1 MTEQHYGDLYRWVE
15 KVINSCETEEQ
26 LKGAD
31 RLIHFFS
38 NHKTIREIWNNDY
51 KLYSTL
57 TSDLN
62 RVLIVKMGKLINSDS
77 PEVESIL

>member
-1 MTEQHYGDLYRWVE
+1 MVEQHYGDLYRWVE

-31 RLIHFFS
+31 RLIYLFS
-38 NHKTIREIWNNDY
+38 NHETVREIWNNDY

-57 TSDLN
+57 TGDLN
-62 RVLIVKMGKLINSDS
+62 RLIMVKMRDLINSDN
-77 PEVESIL
+77 PEIESIL